1 MRQDVGD
8 LQETASSVVEYL
20 ALHNLHENSGSSVL
34 DSRGEGS
41 GLVLVVMGFL
51 VIEGFSEEG
60 GLRRGRRDEEIPAA
74 KISKEKG
81 LEYPRQNMLVYG
93 GEEHR

>member
-1 MRQDVGD
+1 MK
-8 LQETASSVVEYL
+8 
-20 ALHNLHENSGSSVL
+20 NSGSSVL
-34 DSRGEGS
+34 DSRIEGS

-51 VIEGFSEEG
+51 VTKGFSEES
-60 GLRRGRRDEEIPAA
+60 GLRSGRRDEEIPTAA

-93 GEEHR
+93 GGRA

>member
-1 MRQDVGD
+1 MK
-8 LQETASSVVEYL
+8 
-20 ALHNLHENSGSSVL
+20 NSGSSIL
-34 DSRGEGS
+34 NSRIEGS

-81 LEYPRQNMLVYG
+81 LEYSRQNMLVYG
-93 GEEHR
+93 EGRA